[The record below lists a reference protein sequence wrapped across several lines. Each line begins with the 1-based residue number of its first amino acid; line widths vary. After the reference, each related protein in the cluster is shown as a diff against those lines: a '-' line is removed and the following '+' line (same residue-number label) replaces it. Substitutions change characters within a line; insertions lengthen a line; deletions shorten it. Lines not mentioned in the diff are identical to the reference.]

1 MDLTDS
7 LLKRVLTD
15 NETGLCNRN
24 GFRLEMERTFERAQR
39 YGFPVSI
46 VTFRCDSDD
55 SQVLIELARRFVGSI
70 RSSDCLART
79 GNRELRLLLTHEDAE
94 RTDLVVNRLGQLCR
108 DFDEMC
114 PNGVRI
120 ESTVQDEPER
130 EELRRLLDD
139 L

>member
-24 GFRLEMERTFERAQR
+24 GFRLEVERTFERAQR

-46 VTFRCDSDD
+46 VTFRCDGGGSEAL
-55 SQVLIELARRFVGSI
+55 VRLARRFAGSV
-70 RSSDCLART
+70 RTSDCLART
-79 GNRELRLLLTHEDAE
+79 GSCELRLLLTHEDAE

-108 DFDEMC
+108 DFDDLC
-114 PNGVRI
+114 PDGLRI

-130 EELRRLLDD
+130 EEFRRLLDD